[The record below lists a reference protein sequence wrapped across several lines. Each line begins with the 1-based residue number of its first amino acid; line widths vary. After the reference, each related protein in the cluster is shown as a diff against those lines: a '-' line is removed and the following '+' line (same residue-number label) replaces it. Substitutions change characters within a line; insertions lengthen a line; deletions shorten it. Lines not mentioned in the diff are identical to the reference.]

1 MREGRE
7 SGKMPDEER
16 RYKMLYR
23 VTEKFHSSMN
33 KGSVLEEIIS
43 ALREVYPDFTY
54 FLFLSQDHKDYTDLP
69 IKSLDFT
76 SENVVLMQSYV
87 SGTIAFETK
96 VKERTS
102 ILYAPLKGK
111 QGVYGVLQ
119 VIAQDTLEFPKNE
132 VEFISLLAATAGGA
146 IENAQLFEQSKQL
159 ISDLQLMNEIS
170 RYLNTHF
177 NLVDTMNYLTKQIVS
192 SLGAEESAFIL
203 CSSENG
209 KYLVQ
214 QGSTSFFFTKEAHM
228 YIEYFMEKIIEA
240 NEAVFVSDLAE
251 SCASGGLP
259 HRSAMAVPM
268 QNTEVLKGF
277 AIALRRQ
284 PYAFSFD
291 TFKLYVSLIQHSTL
305 AFTNIILRE
314 ELEKMVITDYLTKL
328 KSRNYLDQKIKASME
343 EDNCGTFIIIDIDDF
358 KKINDTYGHQVGDEV
373 IIQVADIIRSTIR
386 NTDIGARWGGEELAV
401 YMPRASVEIG
411 RQVATMLVK
420 KVRESARP
428 AVTISCGLSFWK
440 QAREDTSLS
449 LFKRADKA
457 LYKAKTTG
465 KNKVVVW
472 EKPE

>member
-96 VKERTS
+96 VKERAS

-268 QNTEVLKGF
+268 
-277 AIALRRQ
+277 
-284 PYAFSFD
+284 
-291 TFKLYVSLIQHSTL
+291 
-305 AFTNIILRE
+305 FTNIILRE